1 METWSARIA
10 RKKRLNGLIQQSPM
24 RVIPGFQELG
34 KAIFRDGALS
44 KKHKELMALAVAIS
58 QNCFD

>member
-1 METWSARIA
+1 MPDLSECKQ
-10 RKKRLNGLIQQSPM
+10 RKQQLDGMILRGPG
-24 RVIPGFQELG
+24 RVLRAYRDLG
-34 KAIFRDGALS
+34 PQVFADGAIS